1 MRIFANKFNTQRPI
15 SQRMEGDSLTIIDTT
30 AHWSAPVSND
40 TTIAI
45 VKQWNYSHDS
55 AMYHGSGFWF
65 QEVLQYFRQR
75 DDFGFER
82 HQAVPRPDKLISET
96 LLLSLL
102 LFEVFLVAFLL
113 KRGLKLITQY
123 TKINYSPA
131 ERLLTG
137 SDSTQSG
144 GFNVFLWILTLIVF
158 SLMGHVLLN
167 AKLGQQGYGLDSFI
181 LLRLFIFTVAFF
193 LVQGLLYQVLGK
205 IFFSSIQTSRWIA
218 NNKSILFFYAMVL
231 SPVLIGAE
239 IGAITNGNFIF
250 YWTLGFLFFARVWMF
265 SKTIQIFSIGKGY
278 FFYLILYLCALEIL
292 PILLYYRGLFLL

>member
-1 MRIFANKFNTQRPI
+1 MRIFANKFTRQRPI

-30 AHWSAPVSND
+30 VHWGGPVSND
-40 TTIAI
+40 STIAL

-55 AMYHGSGFWF
+55 ALYHGTGFWF
-65 QEVLQYFRQR
+65 KEVLQYFRQR
-75 DDFGFER
+75 DNFGFER
-82 HQAVPRPDKLISET
+82 HQGIQRPDKMISES
-96 LLLSLL
+96 LLLILL

-123 TKINYSPA
+123 TKITFYPVDRTASAN
-131 ERLLTG
+131 
-137 SDSTQSG
+137 DSSQSG
-144 GFNVFLWILTLIVF
+144 SFSVFLWMLTLVVF

-167 AKLGQQGYGLDSFI
+167 AKLGNQGYGLDSFI
-181 LLRLFIFTVAFF
+181 LLRLFIFTVVFF
-193 LVQGLLYQVLGK
+193 LIQGLLYQVLGK
-205 IFFSSIQTSRWIA
+205 IFFSPMQTNRWIA
-218 NNKSILFFYAMVL
+218 NNKTVLFFYAMVL

-239 IGAITNGNFIF
+239 IGAITNTSFIF
-250 YWTLGFLFFARVWMF
+250 YWTLGFLFLARIWMF

>member
-1 MRIFANKFNTQRPI
+1 MRIFANKFTRQRPI

-30 AHWSAPVSND
+30 AHWGAPVSND
-40 TTIAI
+40 STIAI

-55 AMYHGSGFWF
+55 ALFHGSGYWF

-75 DDFGFER
+75 DNFGFER
-82 HQAVPRPDKLISET
+82 HQALLRPDKLVSET

-123 TKINYSPA
+123 TKINFTSA
-131 ERLLTG
+131 ERLSTG
-137 SDSTQSG
+137 SDSAQTG
-144 GFNVFLWILTLIVF
+144 GFNIFLWILTLIVF

-167 AKLGQQGYGLDSFI
+167 AKLGQQGYGLDSYI
-181 LLRLFIFTVAFF
+181 LLRLFIFTVVFF
-193 LVQGLLYQVLGK
+193 IVQGLLYQVLGQ
-205 IFFSSIQTSRWIA
+205 IFFSPVQTSRWIA

-239 IGAITNGNFIF
+239 IGAITNGAFIF
-250 YWTLGFLFFARVWMF
+250 YWTLGFLFLARVWMF

>member
-1 MRIFANKFNTQRPI
+1 MRIFANKFIRQRPI

-30 AHWSAPVSND
+30 AHWGAPVSND
-40 TTIAI
+40 STLAI

-55 AMYHGSGFWF
+55 ALYHGSGFWF

-75 DDFGFER
+75 DNFGFER
-82 HQAVPRPDKLISET
+82 HQAILRPDKLVSET

-123 TKINYSPA
+123 TKINFSSA
-131 ERLLTG
+131 ERLSTG
-137 SDSTQSG
+137 SDSAQNG
-144 GFNVFLWILTLIVF
+144 GFNIFLWILTLIVF

-167 AKLGQQGYGLDSFI
+167 AKLGLQGYGLDSYI
-181 LLRLFIFTVAFF
+181 LLRLFIFTVVFF
-193 LVQGLLYQVLGK
+193 IVQGLLYQVLGQ
-205 IFFSSIQTSRWIA
+205 IFFSPVQTSRWIA

-239 IGAITNGNFIF
+239 IGAITNGAFIF
-250 YWTLGFLFFARVWMF
+250 YWTLGFLFLARVWMF

>member
-1 MRIFANKFNTQRPI
+1 MRIFANKFTRQRPI

-30 AHWSAPVSND
+30 AHWGAPVSND
-40 TTIAI
+40 STIAI

-55 AMYHGSGFWF
+55 ALFHGSGYWF

-75 DDFGFER
+75 DNFGFER
-82 HQAVPRPDKLISET
+82 HQALLRPDKLVSET

-123 TKINYSPA
+123 TKINFTSA
-131 ERLLTG
+131 ERLSTG
-137 SDSTQSG
+137 SDSAQNG
-144 GFNVFLWILTLIVF
+144 GFNIFLWILTLIVF

-167 AKLGQQGYGLDSFI
+167 AKLGQQGYGLDSYI
-181 LLRLFIFTVAFF
+181 LLRLFIFTVVFF
-193 LVQGLLYQVLGK
+193 IVQGLLYQVLGQ
-205 IFFSSIQTSRWIA
+205 IFFSPVQTSRWIA

-239 IGAITNGNFIF
+239 IGAITNGAFIF
-250 YWTLGFLFFARVWMF
+250 YWTLGFLFLARVWMF

-278 FFYLILYLCALEIL
+278 FFYLILYLCALEIM

>member
-1 MRIFANKFNTQRPI
+1 MRIFANKFTRQRPI

-30 AHWSAPVSND
+30 AHWGAPVSND
-40 TTIAI
+40 STLAI

-55 AMYHGSGFWF
+55 ALFHGSGYWF

-75 DDFGFER
+75 DNFGFER
-82 HQAVPRPDKLISET
+82 HQALLRPDKLVSET

-123 TKINYSPA
+123 TKINFTSA
-131 ERLLTG
+131 ERLSTG
-137 SDSTQSG
+137 SDSAQNG
-144 GFNVFLWILTLIVF
+144 GFNIFLWILTLIVF

-167 AKLGQQGYGLDSFI
+167 AKLGQQGYGLDSYI
-181 LLRLFIFTVAFF
+181 LLRLFIFTVVFF
-193 LVQGLLYQVLGK
+193 IVQGLLYQVLGQ
-205 IFFSSIQTSRWIA
+205 IFFSPVQTSRWIA

-239 IGAITNGNFIF
+239 IGAITNGAFIF
-250 YWTLGFLFFARVWMF
+250 YWTLGFLFLARVWMF

>member
-1 MRIFANKFNTQRPI
+1 
-15 SQRMEGDSLTIIDTT
+15 MEEDTLTIIDKT
-30 AHWSAPVSND
+30 ATWSAPVCND
-40 TTIAI
+40 STIAM

-55 AMYHGSGFWF
+55 ALYHGSGFWF

-75 DDFGFER
+75 DSFGFQR
-82 HQAVPRPDKLISET
+82 HQAELRPDKLVSET

-123 TKINYSPA
+123 IRIDRTLPSTNTPSTNGFSTFLW
-131 ERLLTG
+131 LLTL
-137 SDSTQSG
+137 
-144 GFNVFLWILTLIVF
+144 VVF

-167 AKLGQQGYGLDSFI
+167 AGLSQQGYGLDSYI
-181 LLRLFIFTVAFF
+181 LLRIFGYTILFFTF
-193 LVQGLLYQVLGK
+193 QGLLYQILGK
-205 IFFSSIQTSRWIA
+205 VFFSPQQTSHWVS

-231 SPVLIGAE
+231 SPILIGAE
-239 IGAITNGNFIF
+239 IGAITNKVFLY
-250 YWTLGFLFFARVWMF
+250 YWTLGFWFLARVWMF
-265 SKTIQIFSIGKGY
+265 SKTIRIFSINRGY

>member
-1 MRIFANKFNTQRPI
+1 
-15 SQRMEGDSLTIIDTT
+15 MEGDSLVINDTT
-30 AHWSAPVSND
+30 ALLGAPVYND
-40 TTIAI
+40 STIAI
-45 VKQWNYSHDS
+45 AKQWNYSHDS

-75 DDFGFER
+75 DNFGFER
-82 HQAVPRPDKLISET
+82 HNALPRPDKLVSET

-123 TKINYSPA
+123 TKINFSPA
-131 ERLLTG
+131 ERLVTG
-137 SDSTQSG
+137 NDSAQSG
-144 GFNVFLWILTLIVF
+144 GFNIFLWVLTLIVF

-181 LLRLFIFTVAFF
+181 ILRLFIFTVAFF

-205 IFFSSIQTSRWIA
+205 IFFSPLQTSRWIA
-218 NNKSILFFYAMVL
+218 NNKSILFFYAMIL

-239 IGAITNGNFIF
+239 IGAITNGTFIF

-265 SKTIQIFSIGKGY
+265 SKTIQIFSNGKGY

>member
-1 MRIFANKFNTQRPI
+1 MRIFANKFTSKRPI

-30 AHWSAPVSND
+30 AQRGAQVFND
-40 TTIAI
+40 STIAI
-45 VKQWNYSHDS
+45 AKQWNYSHDS
-55 AMYHGSGFWF
+55 ALYHGSGFWF

-75 DDFGFER
+75 DNFGIVR
-82 HQAVPRPDKLISET
+82 HQADPRPNKVVSET

-123 TKINYSPA
+123 TKL
-131 ERLLTG
+131 ER
-137 SDSTQSG
+137 STTANASVQSG
-144 GFNVFLWILTLIVF
+144 GFNLFLWLLTLVVF

-167 AKLGQQGYGLDSFI
+167 AKLGHQGYGLDSYI
-181 LLRLFIFTVAFF
+181 LLRLFIFTIVFF
-193 LVQGLLYQVLGK
+193 LIQSLLYQLLGK
-205 IFFSSIQTSRWIA
+205 IFFSAAQTSRWIA
-218 NNKSILFFYAMVL
+218 NNKSVLFFYAMVL

-239 IGAITNGNFIF
+239 IGAITNGTFIF
-250 YWTLGFLFFARVWMF
+250 YWTLGFLFLARVWMF

>member
-1 MRIFANKFNTQRPI
+1 MRIFANKFTRQRPI

-30 AHWSAPVSND
+30 AHWGGPVSND
-40 TTIAI
+40 STIAL

-55 AMYHGSGFWF
+55 ALYHGSGFWF
-65 QEVLQYFRQR
+65 KEVLQYFRQR
-75 DDFGFER
+75 DNFGFER
-82 HQAVPRPDKLISET
+82 HQGIQRPDKMISES
-96 LLLSLL
+96 LLLILL

-123 TKINYSPA
+123 TKIAFSPA
-131 ERLLTG
+131 DRTASVNE
-137 SDSTQSG
+137 SSQSG
-144 GFNVFLWILTLIVF
+144 RFSIFLWMLTLVVF

-167 AKLGQQGYGLDSFI
+167 VKLGNQDYGLDSYI
-181 LLRLFIFTVAFF
+181 LLRLFIFTVVFF
-193 LVQGLLYQVLGK
+193 LIQGLLYQMLGK
-205 IFFSSIQTSRWIA
+205 IFFSPMQTNRWIA
-218 NNKSILFFYAMVL
+218 NNKTVLFFYAMVL

-239 IGAITNGNFIF
+239 IGAITNTSFIF
-250 YWTLGFLFFARVWMF
+250 YWTLGFLFLARIWMF

>member
-1 MRIFANKFNTQRPI
+1 MRIFANKFTRQRPI

-30 AHWSAPVSND
+30 AHWGAPVSND
-40 TTIAI
+40 STIAI

-55 AMYHGSGFWF
+55 ALFHGSGYWF

-75 DDFGFER
+75 DNFGFER
-82 HQAVPRPDKLISET
+82 HQALLRPDKLVSET

-123 TKINYSPA
+123 TKINFTSA
-131 ERLLTG
+131 ERLSTG
-137 SDSTQSG
+137 SDSAQNG
-144 GFNVFLWILTLIVF
+144 GFNIFLWILTLIVF

-167 AKLGQQGYGLDSFI
+167 AKLGQQGYGLDSYI
-181 LLRLFIFTVAFF
+181 LLRLFIFTVVFF
-193 LVQGLLYQVLGK
+193 IVQGLLYQVLGQ
-205 IFFSSIQTSRWIA
+205 IFFSPVQTSRWIA

-239 IGAITNGNFIF
+239 IGAITNGAFIF
-250 YWTLGFLFFARVWMF
+250 YWTLGFLFLARVWMF

>member
-1 MRIFANKFNTQRPI
+1 
-15 SQRMEGDSLTIIDTT
+15 MEGDSLVINDTT
-30 AHWSAPVSND
+30 ALLGAPVYND
-40 TTIAI
+40 STIAI
-45 VKQWNYSHDS
+45 AKQWNYSHDS

-75 DDFGFER
+75 DNFGFER
-82 HQAVPRPDKLISET
+82 HNALPRPDKLVSET

-123 TKINYSPA
+123 TKINFSPA
-131 ERLLTG
+131 ERLVTG
-137 SDSTQSG
+137 NDSAQSG
-144 GFNVFLWILTLIVF
+144 GFNIFLWVLTLIVF

-167 AKLGQQGYGLDSFI
+167 AKLGQQGYGLDSYI
-181 LLRLFIFTVAFF
+181 ILRLFIFTVAFF

-205 IFFSSIQTSRWIA
+205 IFFSPLQTNRWIA
-218 NNKSILFFYAMVL
+218 NNKSILFFYAMIL

-239 IGAITNGNFIF
+239 IGAITNGTFIF
-250 YWTLGFLFFARVWMF
+250 YWTLGFLFLARVWMF
-265 SKTIQIFSIGKGY
+265 SKTIQIFSNGKGY